1 MGKFVPI
8 LAALAVGVAV
18 AIQGPVNTELSRHIG
33 QFRAILFSV
42 TVTLIIV
49 LTILLLGNTPGTFSK
64 IVGAPPWALIG
75 GTMGVISL
83 AGIIIAVPRVGV
95 AAATGA
101 VVAGQVMASA
111 IIDQFGLLGVAVR
124 PLTPGRLA
132 GLALVALAV
141 ALVTRG

>member
-8 LAALAVGVAV
+8 FAALAVGVAV
-18 AIQGPVNTELSRHIG
+18 AVQGPVNTELSRHIG

-42 TVTLIIV
+42 TVTLSIV
-49 LTILLLGNTPGTFSK
+49 LAILLLGNTPGTFGK
-64 IVGAPPWALIG
+64 IAGAPAWSLIG

-101 VVAGQVMASA
+101 VVAGQVLASA